1 MKKNYFIFVFFVFY
15 LVGLD
20 QITKF
25 FVQKILVQNIQYYYT
40 NDFGFRIV
48 KNKDIILTEIPINHF
63 MSLQSFYIFY
73 VLYLLFVLLIVYLF
87 YKYKIIGKNT
97 KESIFIE
104 IGLCFLTSACIGNG
118 LDKFTYD
125 GVIDFIFFKINTT
138 KILVFNFADIFL
150 IIAEIL
156 MIIGFIFFI
165 KKNHSKP
172 SIASIY

>member
-1 MKKNYFIFVFFVFY
+1 MKKNYFIFIFFVFY
-15 LVGLD
+15 LVVLD

-25 FVQKILVQNIQYYYT
+25 FVQKILAPNIQYYYT
-40 NDFGFRIV
+40 NDFGFSIV
-48 KNKDIILTEIPINHF
+48 KNKNIILTEIPINHF
-63 MSLQSFYIFY
+63 MSLQNFYILY
-73 VLYLLFVLLIVYLF
+73 LLYLLFVFLIVYFF

-104 IGLCFLTSACIGNG
+104 AGFCFLTSACIGNG
-118 LDKFTYD
+118 LDKWTYG

-156 MIIGFIFFI
+156 IIVGFIFFI
-165 KKNHSKP
+165 KKIHVKH
-172 SIASIY
+172 SIA